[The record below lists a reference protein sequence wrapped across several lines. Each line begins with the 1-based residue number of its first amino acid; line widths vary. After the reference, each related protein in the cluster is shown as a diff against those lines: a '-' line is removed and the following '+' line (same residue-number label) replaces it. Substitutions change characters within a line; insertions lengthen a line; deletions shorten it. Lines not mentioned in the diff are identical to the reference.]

1 MRDDEALRPRV
12 LDVIASHLRLD
23 PLGLVPT
30 QSLSDDLGLDALSRI
45 DLVRAL
51 EAAFDVAL
59 SETQV
64 ERLSTCDDCVR
75 EVRAALAACVPSPIS
90 DPSGTLWVRVH
101 QPQRGAV
108 LERAV
113 EMSPY
118 MVQTVAE
125 DVGSAGPSAYVEVV
139 VPEDEPDETL
149 ASIDHGFARVRRRG
163 TTVSVSRG
171 TGLPPPAGRL
181 RTLVEFATCIGTLLH
196 EIQLER
202 GLTCLHLSV
211 HHRDM
216 PVALDTKHQAT
227 DRALA
232 EYAEYFA
239 AHQPLLPDPVCEQAA
254 RALGVLGQLDRIRR
268 LVLQPSEERGAIIHH
283 YATLDAE
290 LMAVTAAIAAVAP
303 DAEYGRMAESY
314 LALVNARESSA
325 LGSAVGS
332 GGLTPGQDVALAS
345 LISAQRSFMAI
356 FTSTARPEVVSAY
369 RRKAADP
376 SFGEVERL
384 EQLMLEGLGTVEID
398 ADAWFRATATKLDR
412 LREIEQVQ
420 LAALMRRAS
429 AVGL

>member
-1 MRDDEALRPRV
+1 MRDEALRPRI
-12 LDVIASHLRLD
+12 LNVIASHLGLD
-23 PLGLVPT
+23 PLGMAPL
-30 QSLSDDLGLDALSRI
+30 QSLDDDLGLDSLERI
-45 DLVRAL
+45 DLVCAL
-51 EAAFDVAL
+51 ESTFDVAL
-59 SETQV
+59 SDAQV
-64 ERLSTCDDCVR
+64 DRLETCDDVVR
-75 EVRAALAACVPSPIS
+75 EVRASLAGRMPSVVAEPA
-90 DPSGTLWVRVH
+90 TLWVRVH
-101 QPQRGAV
+101 QPHRGAV

-125 DVGSAGPSAYVEVV
+125 DVESAGPQAYVEVV
-139 VPEDEPDETL
+139 VPEHEPDEMV
-149 ASIDHGFARVRRRG
+149 ASIDHTFARVRRRG
-163 TTVSVSRG
+163 ATVNVSRG
-171 TGLPPPAGRL
+171 ASLPPPAGRL

-211 HHRDM
+211 RQRDM
-216 PVALDTKHQAT
+216 PVALEAKHQAT

-254 RALGVLGQLDRIRR
+254 RALGSLGQLDGIRR
-268 LVLQPSEERGAIIHH
+268 LVLEPIEERGAIIHR
-283 YATLDAE
+283 YATLDAD
-290 LMAVTAAIAAVAP
+290 LMAVTATIAAVAP

-332 GGLTPGQDVALAS
+332 GGMTPGQDVALAS

-356 FTSTARPEVVSAY
+356 FTATARPEVVSAY

-376 SFGEVERL
+376 SFREVDRL
-384 EQLMLEGLGTVEID
+384 EQLMLHGPGTVEID
-398 ADAWFRATATKLDR
+398 ADAWYRATATKLDR